1 MATDRTNVVDLA
13 RYRRRR
19 QARDERDLPLFDGPP
34 EPPAERPAGPPSS
47 VTADRPLADRQVA
60 HRRRMLAHLAGAMLS
75 ECRN

>member
-19 QARDERDLPLFDGPP
+19 QTRDQRDLPLFDGSS
-34 EPPAERPAGPPSS
+34 EALAERPEGTAAPM
-47 VTADRPLADRQVA
+47 ADRPLGERQVA